1 MTPAVVAAVLAA
13 ALTHATWNALAH
25 GIRDQLLAFTL
36 VGSGGA
42 LCGAALAC
50 FAPLPAAGAWPPLL
64 FSAALHVVYQAL
76 LMRSF
81 RMGEF
86 GQMYPIARGTAPLVV
101 TVLAAVFVHEM
112 PDGWQLAGVLLAST
126 GLVGVALWGLRGAG
140 RSPHAGSGSGDAVS
154 GSGDAASGSGD
165 AAAGSGDAAAGSGDA
180 ASGSGTGAGPQWP
193 ALTAA
198 VCTGLA
204 IASYTVV
211 DGVGVRA
218 AGSPLGY
225 IAWLMLLEGLAIPVW
240 ALLTR
245 RRALVAELRP
255 VALRGLL
262 GGALSVLAY
271 GLVLWAQTRAP
282 LAPVAALRESSIIAG
297 AAIGALF
304 FKERFGW
311 PRTAASVLMV
321 GGIALMLHGT

>member
-1 MTPAVVAAVLAA
+1 MTPLVVAAVLVA
-13 ALTHATWNALAH
+13 ALTHASWNAVAH
-25 GIRDQLLAFTL
+25 GIKDQLLAFTL

-42 LCGAALAC
+42 VCGALLAC
-50 FAPLPAAGAWPPLL
+50 FVPLPDAEAWPALL
-64 FSAALHVVYQAL
+64 ASAVLHVVYQML

-81 RMGEF
+81 HLGEF

-112 PDGWQLAGVLLAST
+112 PDAWQLAGVLLAST
-126 GLVGVALWGLRGAG
+126 GLVGVALWGLRGK
-140 RSPHAGSGSGDAVS
+140 GSAPD
-154 GSGDAASGSGD
+154 
-165 AAAGSGDAAAGSGDA
+165 
-180 ASGSGTGAGPQWP
+180 WP
-193 ALTAA
+193 ALLAA
-198 VCTGLA
+198 VGTGLA

-218 AGSPLGY
+218 SGTSLGY
-225 IAWLMLLEGLAIPVW
+225 IAWLMILEGLAIP
-240 ALLTR
+240 AYAAFTR
-245 RRALVAELRP
+245 RGALVAELRP
-255 VALRGLL
+255 IALRGLL
-262 GGALSVLAY
+262 GGALSVVAY

-311 PRTAASVLMV
+311 PRIGASALMV
-321 GGIALMLHGT
+321 GGIALMLHGS

>member
-1 MTPAVVAAVLAA
+1 MTPIVVAAVLLA
-13 ALTHATWNALAH
+13 ALTHASWNALAH
-25 GIRDQLLAFTL
+25 GIKDQLLAFTL
-36 VGSGGA
+36 VGGGGS
-42 LCGAALAC
+42 LCGAVLAC
-50 FAPLPAAGAWPPLL
+50 FAPLPAAGAWPPLIV
-64 FSAALHVVYQAL
+64 SALLHVVYQLL

-81 RMGEF
+81 QMGEF

-101 TVLAAVFVHEM
+101 TVLAAVFVHEL
-112 PDGWQLAGVLLAST
+112 PDAWQLAGVLLASA
-126 GLVGVALWGLRGAG
+126 GLVGVALWGLRGKKPAG
-140 RSPHAGSGSGDAVS
+140 HADTGATG
-154 GSGDAASGSGD
+154 
-165 AAAGSGDAAAGSGDA
+165 AAGATEADTSAESAESAGADEG
-180 ASGSGTGAGPQWP
+180 GRGGTPQWP
-193 ALTAA
+193 ALAAA
-198 VCTGLA
+198 VGTGLA

-218 AGSPLGY
+218 SGTSLGY
-225 IAWLMLLEGLAIPVW
+225 IAWLMLLEGLAIPLW
-240 ALLTR
+240 ALAR
-245 RRALVAELRP
+245 WRGALMARLRP
-255 VALRGLL
+255 IALRGLL
-262 GGALSVLAY
+262 GGVLSVAAY